1 MYTLSKR
8 KKALVLFLTMILL
21 SLVFYVAATLT
32 SMNDSVS
39 INLIGRKFL
48 ASDQSFLYFFL
59 TEEQL
64 LKKTPEQEV
73 LLEYTVDEGIYFI
86 QDNDEEI
93 QALPLNKGQELYL
106 LNQNKYMFIVLE

>member
-1 MYTLSKR
+1 MVILLS
-8 KKALVLFLTMILL
+8 FILL
-21 SLVFYVAATLT
+21 SLVLYVASTIT
-32 SMNDSVS
+32 SLNDSVS
-39 INLIGRKFL
+39 VNLIGRKFL

-64 LKKTPEQEV
+64 LKKTPEEEI
-73 LLEYTVDEGIYFI
+73 LLDYKVDEGVYFI